1 MGMNHLLTTCRK
13 RAVPAIAFVLSGFAA
28 VASAA
33 AAQAPDFNDFAPS
46 RTTLSMGAWGLE
58 RGGRSRSFPAD
69 AEVVI
74 LTMAMGAAS
83 SPGAQ
88 AARRL
93 GSQRPIR

>member
-1 MGMNHLLTTCRK
+1 MNHLLTTWRK
-13 RAVPAIAFVLSGFAA
+13 RAVPAIALVLSGFAA

-46 RTTLSMGAWGLE
+46 KTSFDLHGRV
-58 RGGRSRSFPAD
+58 GGWSAEAAHRASGG

-74 LTMAMGAAS
+74 FTMPMGAAS
-83 SPGAQ
+83 SPGGQ